1 MKKLGRFSQFV
12 ILAFIVAALVRPAI
26 KGFLEPIRNYFSQ
39 GSLIRSLQP
48 VDDAR
53 IERITIHSRESDE
66 SDRTLERKGILVR
79 NPSARANM
87 VICHG
92 FMCDKFDVGFIRQ
105 LFPKGKYNFL
115 TFDFRA
121 HGENPQGQCCTFGR
135 DEAHDVIAAA
145 HYFKDDP
152 ELGKLPTYVYGFSMG
167 AASSIEAQAKE
178 KDLFK
183 AMILDCPFDSTE
195 NIVKRVLSD
204 LKVSFLGYKFN
215 IPGRSYLEKYAFH
228 PYVQAFIK
236 YLLKAVPHLDAQN
249 IQTYMYRFSP
259 AVSAEKISVPSMFIH
274 CKYDHRIGVDAI
286 KDIYKSAKGPKRL
299 WITNG
304 RRHYDSMFY
313 GPEKYADRVTKFFD
327 SVLDGSIQR
336 EEPESIIEDSDDA
349 AIRSILKHN
358 QQGDGAQ

>member
-1 MKKLGRFSQFV
+1 MKKLGKWSRFA
-12 ILAFIVAALVRPAI
+12 ILGFIVTAAVRPAVL
-26 KGFLEPIRNYFSQ
+26 GFLEPIRKYFSQ
-39 GSLIRSLQP
+39 GSFIRTLEPADNAQ
-48 VDDAR
+48 
-53 IERITIHSRESDE
+53 IEKIIIQSQESDD
-66 SDRTLERKGILVR
+66 SQKTLERKGILVR
-79 NPSARANM
+79 NPSAKANM

-92 FMCDKFDVGFIRQ
+92 FMCDKYDVGFIRQ

-135 DEAHDVIAAA
+135 DEAYDVIAAA
-145 HYFKDDP
+145 RYFKNHP
-152 ELGKLPTYVYGFSMG
+152 ELGKLPTFVYGFSMG

-259 AVSAEKISVPSMFIH
+259 AVSAEKISVPCMFIH
-274 CKYDHRIGVDAI
+274 CKHDHRIGVDAI
-286 KDIYKSAKGPKRL
+286 KDIYKAANGPKRL

-313 GPEKYADRVTKFFD
+313 DPERYAERITKFFD
-327 SVLDGSIQR
+327 AVLDGSIEQAPR
-336 EEPESIIEDSDDA
+336 EEIVEDDDDA
-349 AIRSILKHN
+349 AIRDILKHN
-358 QQGDGAQ
+358 QQEDPK